1 MSQRKNYVSEHSA
14 WYFFCVLA
22 VAVFL
27 AETLIMLVFAYL
39 PPLQTWKVALL
50 DASLLLTITF
60 PVLYF
65 SVFWPLARY
74 IEQYKNAE
82 TELRVAAAAFE
93 SHESMMITDAKNII
107 LRVNQAFIQNTGYSS
122 EEVIGKSPDIIKSS
136 LHDANFY
143 AGITNH
149 LAKQGAWQGEMWAKR
164 KNGEIY
170 PIQLTITAVRGKNNQ
185 ITHYVNTHSDLTDL
199 RKAKGDVTRA
209 GLLDP
214 LTGLPNRLL
223 FSERIHAELAENV
236 PYRILAVVMID
247 LDNFKHINDT
257 YGHETGDMV
266 LIEVAKQLKKATRD
280 TDVVA
285 RLGGDEFVIL
295 LTELT
300 GEEACNQ
307 TLERLRVSLS
317 NPYLIEGLKLHLSAS
332 IGATLYPS
340 DKTDADGLLRHA
352 DEAMYLAKHGGKNRY
367 NIYDITAAA
376 KRSSLQQKLERI
388 QAALDNQ
395 ELCLYYQPQVNMH
408 EGTIVGLEA
417 LIRWK
422 SAEQETMTL
431 PSEFMPL
438 VENSELAIP
447 IGCFV
452 LQTAIAQL
460 AEWHKLGLNWR
471 IGINISPRHLEHPN
485 FIHDIQDALKKHPEV
500 NPEFIELEIV
510 ESAALEDIEKVIGIM
525 QKIRAIGVHF
535 ALDDFGTGH
544 ASLTYLRSLPV
555 RTLKIDQSFV
565 RDMLEDSSDLIM
577 VEGITSLAH
586 TFDHEV
592 LAEGVDNL
600 KLGALLIQ
608 IGCRL
613 AQGFAIAHPMPAIE
627 VANWAKN
634 WQPYLFW
641 QQIGQRRWR
650 RDDLPLLYA
659 ALAERIWVSQ
669 IQKMVDGDQSTTP
682 ELDPKRSQFG
692 RWYYG
697 LGTERY
703 GVHPEFIAISP
714 IHEEM
719 HLRGQSIVKLVETNQ
734 LTEAQNE
741 MHELYDLRDKLIAKM
756 DVLSQRITL
765 VENE

>member
-1 MSQRKNYVSEHSA
+1 MSQRKHSASEHSA

-22 VAVFL
+22 ASIFA
-27 AETLIMLVFAYL
+27 AETLIMLLFVYL

-50 DASLLLTITF
+50 DATLLLTVIF
-60 PVLYF
+60 PILYF
-65 SVFWPLARY
+65 FVFRPLSRY
-74 IEQYKNAE
+74 ITQRQDTE
-82 TELRVAAAAFE
+82 TDLRVAAAAFE
-93 SHESMMITDAKNII
+93 SHESMMITNAKNVI
-107 LRVNQAFIQNTGYSS
+107 LRVNQAFTKNTGYSPQ
-122 EEVIGKSPDIIKSS
+122 EIIGKTPDILKSS
-136 LHDANFY
+136 LHDAAFY
-143 AGITNH
+143 AGISES
-149 LAKQGAWQGEMWAKR
+149 LKLQGVWQGEQWAKR

-170 PIQLTITAVRGKNNQ
+170 PIQLTVTAVRGKNNEV
-185 ITHYVNTHSDLTDL
+185 THYVNMHSDLTDL

-223 FSERIHAELAENV
+223 FSERIHDELAENV

-247 LDNFKHINDT
+247 LDNFKQINDT
-257 YGHETGDMV
+257 YGHEAGDKV
-266 LIEVAKQLKKATRD
+266 LIEVAKQLNEATRD

-300 GEEACNQ
+300 GVEACNQ

-317 NPYLIEGLKLHLSAS
+317 NPYMIEGLKLHLSAS

-367 NIYDITAAA
+367 VIYDTTAAA
-376 KRSSLQQKLERI
+376 KRSNLQQNLARI

-395 ELCLYYQPQVNMH
+395 EFYLYYQPQVNMH
-408 EGTIVGLEA
+408 EGTIVGMEA

-422 SAEQETMTL
+422 LAGQEIVTL

-452 LQTAIAQL
+452 LKTAVTQL
-460 AEWHKLGLNWR
+460 AKWHKLGLNWR
-471 IGINISPRHLEHPN
+471 IGINVSPRHLEHPN
-485 FIHDIQDALKKHPEV
+485 FINDIKDVLERHPEI
-500 NPEFIELEIV
+500 NPELIELEIV

-525 QKIRAIGVHF
+525 QAVRAIGVHF

-608 IGCRL
+608 IGCQL
-613 AQGFAIAHPMPAIE
+613 AQGFAIAHPMPADE
-627 VANWAKN
+627 VTIWAKD
-634 WQPYLFW
+634 WQPYQFW
-641 QQIGQRRWR
+641 QQIGKRRWR

-669 IQKMVDGDQSTTP
+669 IQKLLDGDDTAIP
-682 ELDPKRSQFG
+682 ELDPRRSQFG
-692 RWYYG
+692 RWYYV
-697 LGTERY
+697 LGSERY
-703 GVHPEFIAISP
+703 GVHPEFIAIRP

-719 HLRGQSIVKLVETNQ
+719 HKAGQTIVNLI
-734 LTEAQNE
+734 EAKQQTDAQE
-741 MHELYDLRDKLIAKM
+741 QMHNLYDLRDKLITKM
-756 DVLSQRITL
+756 DLLSQRITL
-765 VENE
+765 LEN

>member
-1 MSQRKNYVSEHSA
+1 MSQRKHSASEHSA

-22 VAVFL
+22 ASIFA
-27 AETLIMLVFAYL
+27 AETLIMLLFVYL

-50 DASLLLTITF
+50 DATLLLTVIF
-60 PVLYF
+60 PILYF
-65 SVFWPLARY
+65 FVFRPLSRY
-74 IEQYKNAE
+74 ITQRQDTE
-82 TELRVAAAAFE
+82 TDLRVAAAAFE
-93 SHESMMITDAKNII
+93 SHESMMITNAKNVI
-107 LRVNQAFIQNTGYSS
+107 LRVNQAFTKNTGYSPQ
-122 EEVIGKSPDIIKSS
+122 EIIGKTPDILKSS
-136 LHDANFY
+136 LHDAAFY
-143 AGITNH
+143 AGISES
-149 LAKQGAWQGEMWAKR
+149 LKLQGVWQGEQWAKR

-170 PIQLTITAVRGKNNQ
+170 PIQLTVTAVRGKNNEV
-185 ITHYVNTHSDLTDL
+185 THYVNMHSDLTDL

-223 FSERIHAELAENV
+223 FSERIHDELAENV

-247 LDNFKHINDT
+247 LDNFKQINDT
-257 YGHETGDMV
+257 YGHEAGDKV
-266 LIEVAKQLKKATRD
+266 LIEVAKQLNEATRD

-300 GEEACNQ
+300 GVEACNQ

-317 NPYLIEGLKLHLSAS
+317 NPYMIEGLKLHLSAS

-367 NIYDITAAA
+367 VIYDTTAAA
-376 KRSSLQQKLERI
+376 KRSNLQQNLARI

-395 ELCLYYQPQVNMH
+395 EFYLYYQPQVNMH
-408 EGTIVGLEA
+408 EGTIVGMEA

-422 SAEQETMTL
+422 LAGQEIVTL

-452 LQTAIAQL
+452 LKTAVTQL
-460 AEWHKLGLNWR
+460 AKWHKLGLNWR
-471 IGINISPRHLEHPN
+471 IGINVSPRHLEHPN
-485 FIHDIQDALKKHPEV
+485 FINDIKDVLERHPEI
-500 NPEFIELEIV
+500 NPELIELEIV

-525 QKIRAIGVHF
+525 QAVRAIGVHF

-608 IGCRL
+608 IGCQL
-613 AQGFAIAHPMPAIE
+613 AQGFAIAHPMPADE
-627 VANWAKN
+627 VTIWAKD
-634 WQPYLFW
+634 WQPYQFW
-641 QQIGQRRWR
+641 QQIGKRRWR

-669 IQKMVDGDQSTTP
+669 IQKLLDGDDTAIP
-682 ELDPKRSQFG
+682 ELDPRRSQFG
-692 RWYYG
+692 RWYFG
-697 LGTERY
+697 LGSERY
-703 GVHPEFIAISP
+703 GVHPEFIAIRP
-714 IHEEM
+714 LHEEM
-719 HLRGQSIVKLVETNQ
+719 HKAGQTIVNLI
-734 LTEAQNE
+734 EAKQQTDAQE
-741 MHELYDLRDKLIAKM
+741 QMHNLYDLRDKLITKM
-756 DVLSQRITL
+756 DLLSQRITL
-765 VENE
+765 VEN

>member
-1 MSQRKNYVSEHSA
+1 MSQRKHSASEHSA

-22 VAVFL
+22 ASIFA
-27 AETLIMLVFAYL
+27 AETLIMLLFVYL

-50 DASLLLTITF
+50 DATLLLTVIF
-60 PVLYF
+60 PILYF
-65 SVFWPLARY
+65 FVFRPLSRY
-74 IEQYKNAE
+74 ITQRQDTE
-82 TELRVAAAAFE
+82 TDLRVAAAAFE
-93 SHESMMITDAKNII
+93 SHESMMITNAKNVI
-107 LRVNQAFIQNTGYSS
+107 LRVNQAFTKNTGYSPQ
-122 EEVIGKSPDIIKSS
+122 EIIGKTPDILKSS
-136 LHDANFY
+136 LHDAAFY
-143 AGITNH
+143 AGISES
-149 LAKQGAWQGEMWAKR
+149 LKLQGVWQGEQWAKR

-170 PIQLTITAVRGKNNQ
+170 PIQLTVTAVRGKNNEV
-185 ITHYVNTHSDLTDL
+185 THYVNMHSDLTDL

-223 FSERIHAELAENV
+223 FSERIHDELAENV

-247 LDNFKHINDT
+247 LDNFKQINDT
-257 YGHETGDMV
+257 YGHEAGDKV
-266 LIEVAKQLKKATRD
+266 LIEVAKQLNEATRD

-300 GEEACNQ
+300 GVEACNQ

-317 NPYLIEGLKLHLSAS
+317 NPYMIEGLKLHLSAS

-367 NIYDITAAA
+367 VIYDTTAAA
-376 KRSSLQQKLERI
+376 KRSSLQQNLARI

-395 ELCLYYQPQVNMH
+395 EFYLYYQPQVNMH
-408 EGTIVGLEA
+408 EGTIVGMEA

-422 SAEQETMTL
+422 LAGQEIVTL

-452 LQTAIAQL
+452 LKTAVTQL
-460 AEWHKLGLNWR
+460 AKWHKLGLNWR
-471 IGINISPRHLEHPN
+471 IGINVSPRHLEHPN
-485 FIHDIQDALKKHPEV
+485 FINDIKDVLERHPEI
-500 NPEFIELEIV
+500 NPELIELEIV

-525 QKIRAIGVHF
+525 QAVRAIGVHF

-608 IGCRL
+608 IGCQL
-613 AQGFAIAHPMPAIE
+613 AQGFAIAHPMPADE
-627 VANWAKN
+627 VTIWAKD
-634 WQPYLFW
+634 WQPYQFW
-641 QQIGQRRWR
+641 QQIGKRRWR

-669 IQKMVDGDQSTTP
+669 IQKLLDGDDTAIP
-682 ELDPKRSQFG
+682 ELDPRRSQFG
-692 RWYYG
+692 RWYFG
-697 LGTERY
+697 LGSERY
-703 GVHPEFIAISP
+703 GVHPEFIAIRP
-714 IHEEM
+714 LHEEM
-719 HLRGQSIVKLVETNQ
+719 HKAGQTIVNLI
-734 LTEAQNE
+734 EAKQQTDAQE
-741 MHELYDLRDKLIAKM
+741 QMHNLYDLRDKLITKM
-756 DVLSQRITL
+756 DLLSQRITL
-765 VENE
+765 VEN

>member
-1 MSQRKNYVSEHSA
+1 MSQRKHSASEHSA

-22 VAVFL
+22 ASIFA
-27 AETLIMLVFAYL
+27 AETLIMLLFVYL

-50 DASLLLTITF
+50 DATLLLTVIF
-60 PVLYF
+60 PILYF
-65 SVFWPLARY
+65 FVFRPLSRY
-74 IEQYKNAE
+74 ITQRQDTE
-82 TELRVAAAAFE
+82 TDLRVAAAAFE
-93 SHESMMITDAKNII
+93 SHESMMITNAKNVI
-107 LRVNQAFIQNTGYSS
+107 LRVNQAFTKNTGYSPQ
-122 EEVIGKSPDIIKSS
+122 EIIGKTPDILKSS
-136 LHDANFY
+136 LHDAAFY
-143 AGITNH
+143 AGISES
-149 LAKQGAWQGEMWAKR
+149 LKLQGVWQGEQWAKR

-170 PIQLTITAVRGKNNQ
+170 PIQLTVTAVRGKNNEV
-185 ITHYVNTHSDLTDL
+185 THYVNMHSDLTDL

-223 FSERIHAELAENV
+223 FSERIHDELAENV

-247 LDNFKHINDT
+247 LDNFKQINDT
-257 YGHETGDMV
+257 YGHEAGDKV
-266 LIEVAKQLKKATRD
+266 LIEVAKQLNEATRD

-300 GEEACNQ
+300 GVEACNQ

-317 NPYLIEGLKLHLSAS
+317 NPYMIEGLKLHLSAS

-367 NIYDITAAA
+367 VIYDTTAAA
-376 KRSSLQQKLERI
+376 KRSSLQQNLARI

-395 ELCLYYQPQVNMH
+395 EFYLYYQPQVNMH
-408 EGTIVGLEA
+408 EGTIVGMEA

-422 SAEQETMTL
+422 LAGQEIVTL

-452 LQTAIAQL
+452 LKTAVTQL
-460 AEWHKLGLNWR
+460 AKWHKLGLNWR
-471 IGINISPRHLEHPN
+471 IGINVSPRHLEHPN
-485 FIHDIQDALKKHPEV
+485 FINDIKDVLERHPEI
-500 NPEFIELEIV
+500 NPELIELEIV

-525 QKIRAIGVHF
+525 QAVRAIGVHF

-608 IGCRL
+608 IGCQL
-613 AQGFAIAHPMPAIE
+613 AQGFAIAHPMPADE
-627 VANWAKN
+627 VTIWAKD
-634 WQPYLFW
+634 WQPYQFW
-641 QQIGQRRWR
+641 QQIGKRRWR

-669 IQKMVDGDQSTTP
+669 IQKLLDGDDTAIP
-682 ELDPKRSQFG
+682 ELDPRRSQFG
-692 RWYYG
+692 RWYFG
-697 LGTERY
+697 LGSERY
-703 GVHPEFIAISP
+703 GVHPEFIAICP
-714 IHEEM
+714 LHEEM
-719 HLRGQSIVKLVETNQ
+719 HKAGQTIVNLI
-734 LTEAQNE
+734 EAKQQTDAQE
-741 MHELYDLRDKLIAKM
+741 QMHNLYDLRDKLITKM
-756 DVLSQRITL
+756 DLLSQRITL
-765 VENE
+765 LEN

>member
-1 MSQRKNYVSEHSA
+1 MSQRKHSASEHSA

-22 VAVFL
+22 ASIFA
-27 AETLIMLVFAYL
+27 AETLIMLLFVYL

-50 DASLLLTITF
+50 DATLLLTVIF
-60 PVLYF
+60 PILYF
-65 SVFWPLARY
+65 FVFRPLSRY
-74 IEQYKNAE
+74 ITQRQDTE
-82 TELRVAAAAFE
+82 TDLRVAAAAFE
-93 SHESMMITDAKNII
+93 SHESMMITNAKNVI
-107 LRVNQAFIQNTGYSS
+107 LRVNQAFTKNTGYSPQ
-122 EEVIGKSPDIIKSS
+122 EIIGKTPDILKSS
-136 LHDANFY
+136 LHDAAFY
-143 AGITNH
+143 AGISES
-149 LAKQGAWQGEMWAKR
+149 LKLQGVWQGEQWAKR

-170 PIQLTITAVRGKNNQ
+170 PIQLTVTAVRGKNNEV
-185 ITHYVNTHSDLTDL
+185 THYVNMHSDLTDL

-223 FSERIHAELAENV
+223 FSERIHDELAENV

-247 LDNFKHINDT
+247 LDNFKQINDT
-257 YGHETGDMV
+257 YGHEAGDKV
-266 LIEVAKQLKKATRD
+266 LIEVAKQLNEATRD

-300 GEEACNQ
+300 GVEACNQ

-317 NPYLIEGLKLHLSAS
+317 NPYMIEGLKLHLSAS

-367 NIYDITAAA
+367 VIYDTTAAA
-376 KRSSLQQKLERI
+376 KRSSLQQNLARI

-395 ELCLYYQPQVNMH
+395 EFYLYYQPQVNMH
-408 EGTIVGLEA
+408 EGTIVGMEA

-422 SAEQETMTL
+422 LAGQEIVTL

-452 LQTAIAQL
+452 LKTAVTQL
-460 AEWHKLGLNWR
+460 AKWHKLGLNWR
-471 IGINISPRHLEHPN
+471 IGINVSPRHLEHPN
-485 FIHDIQDALKKHPEV
+485 FINDIKDVLERHPEI
-500 NPEFIELEIV
+500 NPELIELEIV

-525 QKIRAIGVHF
+525 QAVRAIGVHF

-608 IGCRL
+608 IGCQL
-613 AQGFAIAHPMPAIE
+613 AQGFAIAHPMPADE
-627 VANWAKN
+627 VTIWAKD
-634 WQPYLFW
+634 WQPYQFW
-641 QQIGQRRWR
+641 QQIGKRRWR

-669 IQKMVDGDQSTTP
+669 IQKLLDGDDTAIP
-682 ELDPKRSQFG
+682 ELDPRRSQFG
-692 RWYYG
+692 RWYYV
-697 LGTERY
+697 LGSERY
-703 GVHPEFIAISP
+703 GVHPEFIAIRP

-719 HLRGQSIVKLVETNQ
+719 HKAGQTIVNLI
-734 LTEAQNE
+734 EAKQQTDAQE
-741 MHELYDLRDKLIAKM
+741 QMHNLYDLRDKLITKM
-756 DVLSQRITL
+756 DLLSQRITL
-765 VENE
+765 VEN

>member
-1 MSQRKNYVSEHSA
+1 MSQRKHSASEHSA

-22 VAVFL
+22 ASIFA
-27 AETLIMLVFAYL
+27 AETLIMLLFVYL

-50 DASLLLTITF
+50 DATLLLTVIF
-60 PVLYF
+60 PILYF
-65 SVFWPLARY
+65 FVFRPLSRY
-74 IEQYKNAE
+74 ITQRQDTE
-82 TELRVAAAAFE
+82 TDLRVAAAAFE
-93 SHESMMITDAKNII
+93 SHESMMITNAKNVI
-107 LRVNQAFIQNTGYSS
+107 LRVNQAFTKNTGYSPQ
-122 EEVIGKSPDIIKSS
+122 EIIGKTPDILKSS
-136 LHDANFY
+136 LHDAAFY
-143 AGITNH
+143 AGISES
-149 LAKQGAWQGEMWAKR
+149 LKLQGVWQGEQWAKR

-170 PIQLTITAVRGKNNQ
+170 PIQLTVTAVRGKNNEV
-185 ITHYVNTHSDLTDL
+185 THYVNMHSDLTDL

-223 FSERIHAELAENV
+223 FSERIHDELAENV

-247 LDNFKHINDT
+247 LDNFKQINDT
-257 YGHETGDMV
+257 YGHEAGDKV
-266 LIEVAKQLKKATRD
+266 LIEVAKQLNEATRD

-300 GEEACNQ
+300 GVEACNQ

-317 NPYLIEGLKLHLSAS
+317 NPYMIEGLKLHLSAS

-367 NIYDITAAA
+367 VIYDTTAAA
-376 KRSSLQQKLERI
+376 KRSNLQQNLARI

-395 ELCLYYQPQVNMH
+395 EFYLYYQPQVNMH
-408 EGTIVGLEA
+408 EGTIVGMEA

-422 SAEQETMTL
+422 LAGQEIVTL

-452 LQTAIAQL
+452 LKTAVTQL
-460 AEWHKLGLNWR
+460 AKWHKLGLNWR
-471 IGINISPRHLEHPN
+471 IGINVSPRHLEHPN
-485 FIHDIQDALKKHPEV
+485 FINDIKDVLERHPEI
-500 NPEFIELEIV
+500 NPELIELEIV

-525 QKIRAIGVHF
+525 QAVRAIGVHF

-608 IGCRL
+608 IGCQL
-613 AQGFAIAHPMPAIE
+613 AQGFAIAHPMPADE
-627 VANWAKN
+627 VTIWAKD
-634 WQPYLFW
+634 WQPYQFW
-641 QQIGQRRWR
+641 QQIGKRRWR

-669 IQKMVDGDQSTTP
+669 IQKLLDGDDTAIP
-682 ELDPKRSQFG
+682 ELDPRRSQFG
-692 RWYYG
+692 RWYYV
-697 LGTERY
+697 LGSERY
-703 GVHPEFIAISP
+703 GVHPEFIAIRP

-719 HLRGQSIVKLVETNQ
+719 HKAGQTIVNLI
-734 LTEAQNE
+734 EAKQQTDAQE
-741 MHELYDLRDKLIAKM
+741 QMHNLYDLRDKLITKM
-756 DVLSQRITL
+756 DLLSQRITL
-765 VENE
+765 VEN

>member
-1 MSQRKNYVSEHSA
+1 MSQRKHSASEHSA

-22 VAVFL
+22 ASIFA
-27 AETLIMLVFAYL
+27 AETLIMLLFVYL

-50 DASLLLTITF
+50 DATLLLTVIF
-60 PVLYF
+60 PILYF
-65 SVFWPLARY
+65 FVFRPLSRY
-74 IEQYKNAE
+74 ITQRQDTE
-82 TELRVAAAAFE
+82 TDLRVAAAAFE
-93 SHESMMITDAKNII
+93 SHESMMITNAKNVI
-107 LRVNQAFIQNTGYSS
+107 LRVNQAFTKNTGYSPQ
-122 EEVIGKSPDIIKSS
+122 EIIGKTPDILKSS
-136 LHDANFY
+136 LHDAAFY
-143 AGITNH
+143 AGISES
-149 LAKQGAWQGEMWAKR
+149 LKLQGVWQGEQWAKR

-170 PIQLTITAVRGKNNQ
+170 PIQLTVTAVRGKNNEV
-185 ITHYVNTHSDLTDL
+185 THYVNMHSDLTDL

-223 FSERIHAELAENV
+223 FSERIHDELAENV

-247 LDNFKHINDT
+247 LDNFKQINDT
-257 YGHETGDMV
+257 YG
-266 LIEVAKQLKKATRD
+266 EVAKQLNEATRD

-300 GEEACNQ
+300 GVEACNQ

-317 NPYLIEGLKLHLSAS
+317 NPYMIEGLKLHLSAS

-367 NIYDITAAA
+367 VIYDTTAAA
-376 KRSSLQQKLERI
+376 KRSSLQQNLARI

-395 ELCLYYQPQVNMH
+395 EFYLYYQPQVNMH
-408 EGTIVGLEA
+408 EGTIVGMEA

-422 SAEQETMTL
+422 LAGQEIVTL

-452 LQTAIAQL
+452 LKTAVTQL
-460 AEWHKLGLNWR
+460 AKWHKLGLNWR
-471 IGINISPRHLEHPN
+471 IGINVSPRHLEHPN
-485 FIHDIQDALKKHPEV
+485 FINDIKDVLERHPEI
-500 NPEFIELEIV
+500 NPELIELEIV

-525 QKIRAIGVHF
+525 QAVRAIGVHF

-608 IGCRL
+608 IGCQL
-613 AQGFAIAHPMPAIE
+613 AQGFAIAHPMPADE
-627 VANWAKN
+627 VTIWAKD
-634 WQPYLFW
+634 WQPYQFW
-641 QQIGQRRWR
+641 QQIGKRRWR

-669 IQKMVDGDQSTTP
+669 IQKLLDGDDTAIP
-682 ELDPKRSQFG
+682 ELDPRRSQFG
-692 RWYYG
+692 RWYFG
-697 LGTERY
+697 LGSERY
-703 GVHPEFIAISP
+703 GVHPEFIAIRP
-714 IHEEM
+714 LHEEM
-719 HLRGQSIVKLVETNQ
+719 HKAGQTIVNLI
-734 LTEAQNE
+734 EAKQQTDAQE
-741 MHELYDLRDKLIAKM
+741 QMHNLYDLRDKLITKM
-756 DVLSQRITL
+756 DLLSQRITL
-765 VENE
+765 LEN

>member
-1 MSQRKNYVSEHSA
+1 MSQRKHSASEHSA

-22 VAVFL
+22 ASIFA
-27 AETLIMLVFAYL
+27 AETLIMLLFVYL

-50 DASLLLTITF
+50 DATLLLTVIF
-60 PVLYF
+60 PILYF
-65 SVFWPLARY
+65 FVFRPLSRY
-74 IEQYKNAE
+74 ITQRQDTE
-82 TELRVAAAAFE
+82 TDLRVAAAAFE
-93 SHESMMITDAKNII
+93 SHESMMITNAKNVI
-107 LRVNQAFIQNTGYSS
+107 LRVNQAFTKNTGYSPQ
-122 EEVIGKSPDIIKSS
+122 EIIGKTPDILKSS
-136 LHDANFY
+136 LHDAAFY
-143 AGITNH
+143 AGISES
-149 LAKQGAWQGEMWAKR
+149 LKLQGVWQGEQWAKR

-170 PIQLTITAVRGKNNQ
+170 PIQLTVTAVRGKNNEV
-185 ITHYVNTHSDLTDL
+185 THYVNMHSDLTDL

-223 FSERIHAELAENV
+223 FSERIHDELAENV

-247 LDNFKHINDT
+247 LDNFKQINDT
-257 YGHETGDMV
+257 YGHEAGDKV
-266 LIEVAKQLKKATRD
+266 LIEVAKQLNEATRD

-300 GEEACNQ
+300 GVEACNQ

-317 NPYLIEGLKLHLSAS
+317 NPYMIEGLKLHLSAS

-367 NIYDITAAA
+367 VIYDTTAAA
-376 KRSSLQQKLERI
+376 KRSSLQQNLARI

-395 ELCLYYQPQVNMH
+395 EFYLYYQPQVNMH
-408 EGTIVGLEA
+408 EGTIVGMEA

-422 SAEQETMTL
+422 LAGQEIVTL

-452 LQTAIAQL
+452 LKTAVTQL
-460 AEWHKLGLNWR
+460 AKWHKLGLNWR
-471 IGINISPRHLEHPN
+471 IGINVSPRHLEHPN
-485 FIHDIQDALKKHPEV
+485 FINDIKDVLERHPEI
-500 NPEFIELEIV
+500 NPELIELEIV

-525 QKIRAIGVHF
+525 QAVRAIGVHF

-608 IGCRL
+608 IGCQL
-613 AQGFAIAHPMPAIE
+613 AQGFAIAHPMPADE
-627 VANWAKN
+627 VTIWAKD
-634 WQPYLFW
+634 WQPYQFW
-641 QQIGQRRWR
+641 QQIGKRRWR

-669 IQKMVDGDQSTTP
+669 IQKLLDGDDTAIP
-682 ELDPKRSQFG
+682 ELDPRRSQFG
-692 RWYYG
+692 RWYFG
-697 LGTERY
+697 LGSERY
-703 GVHPEFIAISP
+703 GVHPEFIAIRP
-714 IHEEM
+714 LHEEM
-719 HLRGQSIVKLVETNQ
+719 HKAGQTIVNLI
-734 LTEAQNE
+734 EAKQQTDAQE
-741 MHELYDLRDKLIAKM
+741 QMHNLYDLRDKLITKM
-756 DVLSQRITL
+756 DLLSQRITL
-765 VENE
+765 LEN